1 MSLSS
6 RLLDKTAEIQKSLDE
21 LNQMIVEKDFKP
33 PQAEPKKEQPLMS
46 QSGSLKK
53 DLPPVE
59 KAAPVKSEISVDW
72 ELLDYLKYG
81 QVIKPKK
88 FLGDLWSGIDQ
99 VLKANN
105 YKWIRDGKES
115 RWEFQVVQATE
126 TQEAAALTKDK
137 AAKTIRISEIAD
149 QKSVSI
155 EGELQYDPEQRDVN
169 TKKGPATVTS
179 FKVGDGSGVAKI
191 TFWGD
196 AGDAVMGL
204 AKGNRVRVTAL
215 MVGTPYDGAPQLTA
229 GKYTKVI
236 AC

>member
-6 RLLDKTAEIQKSLDE
+6 RLLEKTAEIQKSLDE

-115 RWEFQVVQATE
+115 RWEFQAEPQG
-126 TQEAAALTKDK
+126 KP
-137 AAKTIRISEIAD
+137 S
-149 QKSVSI
+149 
-155 EGELQYDPEQRDVN
+155 P
-169 TKKGPATVTS
+169 TVTANPPKTDTVEWLVKDGDKTVEARAGDEKAWAFVKKYDKDARKS
-179 FKVGDGSGVAKI
+179 TDEVKANNQSLYDFLKVHGSYVDGSYQYTMSRDEA
-191 TFWGD
+191 FF
-196 AGDAVMGL
+196 
-204 AKGNRVRVTAL
+204 NRRKL
-215 MVGTPYDGAPQLTA
+215 
-229 GKYTKVI
+229 
-236 AC
+236 